1 MIKLENKNYCL
12 TISDNA
18 VAESLIFKKTGEELL
33 DKSEALPL
41 FALTEERPYNN
52 EIKLAYPNKE
62 TTFKATALTY
72 ENNRLTVSFELI
84 CIEAVIDVKITGSY
98 IAFELV
104 EFLVPEKEKE
114 NRAMVIPPV
123 YEFTLLQLPLIH
135 REHFGQWL
143 NVLWD
148 DEVAVGIFAV
158 SPAEKID
165 SEERRNHRLLFA
177 KAKRDIKLIGSTA
190 ILMVTSKDSLLENIA
205 VFEED
210 YNLPSGAKSRMSDN
224 INRSLF
230 WVETVNPSNVDEHIH
245 YCKKMGFK
253 FMLIYYRSI
262 FYGEDC
268 YKFIGDY
275 DYLDTYP
282 RGIDD
287 LKDMLQKIKEAGITP
302 GIHFLHSHIGIHS
315 RYTRP
320 IPDHRLNLRKYLT
333 LSKEAGID
341 DSEIYV
347 EENPEG
353 SFIDPDRR
361 VLRFDDEFIHYDSYT
376 TTPPYCF
383 KGCKRGYF
391 DTIPST
397 HRNHTIGGLLDL
409 SEFGAWSI
417 HINQNTSLQDEIA
430 GKLAEIYNAGF
441 EFVYFDG
448 SEGTNAP
455 YEFHVPNAQFKI
467 YSKLKK
473 EPLFAEGAAK
483 AHFSWHMISGGNAFD
498 VFPADIFKAMIK
510 KFPLDEAPKAADDF
524 TRVNFGWWRYALD
537 TTIDMYEY
545 ATSKAAAWNCPVT
558 VCADMETCK
567 SHPRS
572 DDIFTMLSYWEKVR
586 ETNWLTE
593 EQKMKL
599 RDPDTEYT
607 LFLNEEGDFEL
618 LPYFRIENVA
628 GGNNSLSAYFFERQG
643 ENYIVLWDNIGES
656 ELILDLDETTV
667 IKVGARRYIKTKCS
681 KEQIILAL
689 QKSRYKNYGNNT

>member
-12 TISDNA
+12 TVSDKA

-33 DKSEALPL
+33 DKSETLPL

-62 TTFKATALTY
+62 TTFNAVKLTLD
-72 ENNRLTVSFELI
+72 NNRLTVAFELI
-84 CIEAVIDVKITGSY
+84 CIEAVIDVKITDSY
-98 IAFELV
+98 IAFELI
-104 EFLVPEKEKE
+104 EFKVPESEKE
-114 NRAMVIPPV
+114 NRAMAIPPV
-123 YEFTLLQLPLIH
+123 YEFTLLQLPLLH

-148 DEVAVGIFAV
+148 DEVAVGILAK

-165 SEERRNHRLLFA
+165 SEERRSHRLLYA
-177 KAKRDIKLIGSTA
+177 KAKRDIKLIGATA
-190 ILMVTSKDSLLENIA
+190 FLMVSSKDTLLDDIA
-205 VFEED
+205 VMEED
-210 YNLPSGAKSRMSDN
+210 YNLPKGAKSRMSEN
-224 INRSLF
+224 INRSIF

-253 FMLIYYRSI
+253 FMLLYYRSI

-282 RGIDD
+282 NGLED
-287 LKDMLQKIKEAGITP
+287 LRAMLTKIKNAGITP

-315 RYTRP
+315 RYTTP
-320 IPDHRLNLRKYLT
+320 IPDHRLNLRKHFT
-333 LSKEAGID
+333 LNKEIGLED
-341 DSEIYV
+341 DIIYV

-361 VLRFDDEFIHYDSYT
+361 VLRFDDEFIYYESYT
-376 TTPPYCF
+376 TERPYSF

-391 DTIPST
+391 DTIPTS

-409 SEFGAWSI
+409 SEYGAWSI

-430 GKLAEIYNAGF
+430 DKLSEIYNAGF
-441 EFVYFDG
+441 EFIYLDG

-455 YEFHVPNAQFKI
+455 YEYHVPNAQLKV

-473 EPLFAEGAAK
+473 EPLFAEAAAK

-498 VFPADIFKAMIK
+498 VFPAEIFKAMIK
-510 KFPLDEAPKAADDF
+510 KYPLDEAPKAAEDF

-537 TTIDMYEY
+537 TEIDMYEY
-545 ATSKAAAWNCPVT
+545 ATSKAAAWDCPVT
-558 VCADMETCK
+558 VCADMPTCRN
-567 SHPRS
+567 HPRS
-572 DDIFTMLSYWEKVR
+572 DDIFEMLKRWEKVR
-586 ETNWLTE
+586 EEKLLTT
-593 EQKMKL
+593 EQKLAL

-607 LFLNEEGDFEL
+607 LFFNEDGEFEI
-618 LPYFRIENVA
+618 LPYYRIENVA
-628 GGNNSLSAYFFERQG
+628 GGNNSVSAYYFERNN
-643 ENYIVLWDNIGES
+643 ENYIVIWDNKGEG
-656 ELILDLDETTV
+656 EIILDLDEPTV

-681 KEQIILAL
+681 KDKMILAL
-689 QKSRYKNYGNNT
+689 QKSRYKNDGNNA